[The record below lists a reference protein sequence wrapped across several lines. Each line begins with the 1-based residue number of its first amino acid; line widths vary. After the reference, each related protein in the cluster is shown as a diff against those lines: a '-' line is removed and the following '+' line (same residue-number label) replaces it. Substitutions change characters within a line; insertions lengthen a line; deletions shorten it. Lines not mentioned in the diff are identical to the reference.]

1 MEFEWVFR
9 STYPSVLRTTY
20 LVLHDRG
27 RAEEVTQDAFL
38 RLYERWR
45 GVPIEHPQAWVRRV
59 AVRAAVR
66 AAQRT
71 RLRTAPPPTRSAPR
85 GTTCPDVDLA
95 RAVAALPPQ
104 QRAAVALFYLDDLP
118 VEDVAYHLGVSTST
132 VKQHLFRARSRLA
145 SLLSETMEVSM
156 TPIDERLRI
165 GLAATPT
172 TWCLTSTTS

>member
-1 MEFEWVFR
+1 MQTSERTEFEWVFR

-38 RLYERWR
+38 RLLERWR
-45 GVPIEHPQAWVRRV
+45 GVSAIEHPQAWVRRV

-66 AAQRT
+66 AAQQT
-71 RLRTAPPPTRSAPR
+71 RLRTAPPPDDQRPTWDEL
-85 GTTCPDVDLA
+85 PDVDLA
-95 RAVAALPPQ
+95 RAVAALAPQ

-118 VEDVAYHLGVSTST
+118 IEDVAHHLGVSTST

-145 SLLSETMEVSM
+145 SLLSESVEASH
-156 TPIDERLRI
+156 D
-165 GLAATPT
+165 AD
-172 TWCLTSTTS
+172 